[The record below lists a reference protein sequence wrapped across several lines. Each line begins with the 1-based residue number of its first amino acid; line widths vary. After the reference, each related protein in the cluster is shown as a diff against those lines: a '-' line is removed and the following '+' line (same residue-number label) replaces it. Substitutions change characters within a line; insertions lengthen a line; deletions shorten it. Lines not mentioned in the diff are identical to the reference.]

1 MQEDVLFEFSE
12 SVPDGSSELKNA
24 HVRSSHVFR
33 KAPEPQIFKE
43 DLLER
48 IPEDD
53 ICRTIKSGLEHVDL
67 SPVLSLYKTRG
78 GVPYHYKEMLGAILL
93 GYAIGRRSHRDLAS
107 LCRYD
112 LRFVYITGGLTPDDR
127 TFGRFIQ
134 RISPVLDPLFK
145 QVVNACAKQHQGLG
159 AKVAVDGTK
168 LSSPAA
174 RISLST
180 EEVEQLGVPC
190 QTTDPEAKLM
200 RTSKGFVLGYNVQ
213 AAVDMDT
220 GLVLAVEVSDNGS
233 DAGQLPSVLNQVQEA
248 LGKAPDEVVA
258 DAGYDSSQSYHY
270 CDAHDIHCYIPAQEK
285 DILFWTAVGDGQ
297 IVCPM
302 GQEPT
307 NISYRTDKGVPRVQY
322 SISRTKCKKCP
333 LFDECCPRH
342 NKHLTCFDTLAPV
355 SRVLAAH
362 RARSPEGKQ
371 ALKRRMATI
380 EPFFAQLKWNRN
392 LSRLTLRGRKGAKLQ
407 VQLFAL
413 VTNLRILAKGVL
425 DLSLRQICR
434 VFCQRFGAKGTYPR
448 ALHLCTTG

>member
-1 MQEDVLFEFSE
+1 MSIVAGIDVSKETLDISLNGNSKSFKN
-12 SVPDGSSELKNA
+12 SSSGYKSLAEYLK
-24 HVRSSHVFR
+24 
-33 KAPEPQIFKE
+33 KGK
-43 DLLER
+43 
-48 IPEDD
+48 
-53 ICRTIKSGLEHVDL
+53 VDL
-67 SPVLSLYKTRG
+67 
-78 GVPYHYKEMLGAILL
+78 
-93 GYAIGRRSHRDLAS
+93 
-107 LCRYD
+107 
-112 LRFVYITGGLTPDDR
+112 
-127 TFGRFIQ
+127 
-134 RISPVLDPLFK
+134 
-145 QVVNACAKQHQGLG
+145 
-159 AKVAVDGTK
+159 
-168 LSSPAA
+168 
-174 RISLST
+174 
-180 EEVEQLGVPC
+180 
-190 QTTDPEAKLM
+190 
-200 RTSKGFVLGYNVQ
+200 
-213 AAVDMDT
+213 
-220 GLVLAVEVSDNGS
+220 
-233 DAGQLPSVLNQVQEA
+233 
-248 LGKAPDEVVA
+248 
-258 DAGYDSSQSYHY
+258 SSQSYHY

-425 DLSLRQICR
+425 DLLLRQICR
-434 VFCQRFGAKGTYPR
+434 MFCQRFGAKGTYPR
-448 ALHLCTTG
+448 ALHLCSTGLKQRR